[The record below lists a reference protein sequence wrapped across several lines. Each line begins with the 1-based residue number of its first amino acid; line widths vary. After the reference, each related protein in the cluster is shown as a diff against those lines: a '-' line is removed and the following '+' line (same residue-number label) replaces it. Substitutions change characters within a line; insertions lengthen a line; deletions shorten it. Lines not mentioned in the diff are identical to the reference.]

1 VISKF
6 TRKIAQ
12 ADLDNPVRVLALS
25 ALLVLLVF
33 ALVQDAFGV
42 PLLSVSICIAAI
54 ALAFEAL
61 EIRIRA
67 RGKQIRAEW
76 PTVVESLESAAQS
89 SMSLL
94 ESLRDLADSTHL
106 LVAKDFDFVSQLCD
120 RGVGLDDA
128 LAQLKPRLGL
138 GICDSTIETM
148 RLVHDSGGQGFQAAL
163 RQQRLI
169 IRESNNVAQQIEVK
183 QGWVLGTAKISVAAP
198 WVIVIL
204 LASREENA
212 AAYSSIQ
219 GSLLLLLGLFASV
232 LAIQLITRIGR
243 VENQTRVF
251 A

>member
-1 VISKF
+1 MTSKF
-6 TRKIAQ
+6 RQKLTQ
-12 ADLDNPVRVLALS
+12 ADVGNPFRALTLS
-25 ALLVLLVF
+25 ALLVLFVF
-33 ALVQDAFGV
+33 AVVQDAFGV
-42 PLLSVSICIAAI
+42 LLLSVSICVAVI
-54 ALAFEAL
+54 ALGLEAL

-106 LVAKDFDFVSQLCD
+106 LVAKDFEFVCQLCD
-120 RGVGLDDA
+120 RGVGLDAA

-148 RLVHDSGGQGFQAAL
+148 RLVHDSGGHGFQAAL

-169 IRESNNVAQQIEVK
+169 IRESNSVAQQIAVK

-204 LASREENA
+204 LASRQENA
-212 AAYSSIQ
+212 EAYSSIQ

-243 VENQTRVF
+243 VDNQARVF